1 MKSWASNCAGLE
13 GGLVGGG
20 VAGVGTVGVAG
31 VAVAA
36 RVALVQ
42 EDKSWAQSTPA
53 IKKPCV
59 LAWTLAFHKTQNTY
73 AFNHLNSFNAF
84 VYCIHGENLINL

>member
-20 VAGVGTVGVAG
+20 VAGVGKAGVAG

-42 EDKSWAQSTPA
+42 EDKWRAQSTPA
-53 IKKPCV
+53 IKTV
-59 LAWTLAFHKTQNTY
+59 RLSLDFSFSQNLE
-73 AFNHLNSFNAF
+73 HL
-84 VYCIHGENLINL
+84 CI